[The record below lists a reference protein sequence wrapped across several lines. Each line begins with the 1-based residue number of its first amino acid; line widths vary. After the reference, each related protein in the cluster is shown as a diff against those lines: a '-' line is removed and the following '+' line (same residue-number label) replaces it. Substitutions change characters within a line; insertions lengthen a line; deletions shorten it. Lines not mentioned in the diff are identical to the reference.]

1 MVRKPEGVAETE
13 NLLRTLVRVP
23 KKELDA
29 QLAKTKAK
37 AKAKK
42 RAAKRKK

>member
-13 NLLRTLVRVP
+13 NMLRTLVRVP
-23 KKELDA
+23 KNELDA
-29 QLAKTKAK
+29 QLAKRK

-42 RAAKRKK
+42 QAPKRKK